1 MLRKLSIL
9 TITLF
14 SLAFLLDGLAEA
26 RRLGGGRSFG
36 SRPSYQRSYDK
47 PVAPQRQ
54 QPSQAQP
61 QQGLAGRPGGL
72 FGGFGGMLGGLLMGG
87 LLGSL
92 LFGGMGGLTGPGL
105 LDILVI
111 AGGLYL
117 LLRYLRARKTAAQ
130 SAGASYYEAGIPST
144 RDRAAGGMAW
154 GGAAP
159 QVDEAVVPRIPP
171 GFQVDEFMK
180 GAKAAYN
187 RLQDS
192 WNRRDLEDIR
202 QFTSPE
208 MWEEIRRQ
216 AAEEPDS
223 GKTEILLVNAKLLEV
238 RSEGEDT
245 VATVYFDVLMRE
257 NPDEERP
264 RQVREVWH
272 FSRNAKVPG
281 SFWRLEGIQQ
291 MEE

>member
-9 TITLF
+9 IISMF
-14 SLAFLLDGLAEA
+14 FLAFLLDGLAEA
-26 RRLGGGRSFG
+26 GRLGGGRSFG
-36 SRPSYQRSYDK
+36 SRPSYQRSYQR
-47 PVAPQRQ
+47 PAAPQQ
-54 QPSQAQP
+54 QPSQTQP
-61 QQGLAGRPGGL
+61 QQGVAGRPGGL

-92 LFGGMGGLTGPGL
+92 LFGGGMRGVAGPGL

-117 LLRYLRARKTAAQ
+117 LFRYMRSRRTAAQ
-130 SAGASYYEAGIPST
+130 DAGATYYEAGVPPAY
-144 RDRAAGGMAW
+144 DREKTGTAW
-154 GGAAP
+154 GGISRAEEAA
-159 QVDEAVVPRIPP
+159 VPRIPP
-171 GFQVDEFMK
+171 DFKVDEFMK

-208 MWEEIRRQ
+208 IWEEINRQ
-216 AAEEPDS
+216 ALAEPAP
-223 GKTEILLVNAKLLEV
+223 GKTEILLINAKLLEV
-238 RSEGEDT
+238 SSEGEDT
-245 VATVYFDVLMRE
+245 VASVYFDVLMRE
-257 NPDEERP
+257 TPEEERP
-264 RQVREVWH
+264 KQVREVWH
-272 FSRNAKVPG
+272 FSRKANMPG